1 MKIYQIL
8 KWGKKQFE
16 LQGIQQIEAQLLLE
30 YTLQVPFSRILAQ
43 YQKCVSQEQE
53 ERYKGYVEKRL
64 QGVPL
69 QYITHEQSFMGE
81 IFYVD
86 ESVLIPRPETELLV
100 EAGLIYLQQCI
111 RKNKRN
117 INVLDMCTGSGCILI
132 SLINQLKLEIENIE
146 CQWLGVD
153 IQEEALKIS
162 RYNEQKILKKE
173 EIKWIQSDL
182 FSKIE
187 SNATE
192 CFDLIVSNPPYIPQ
206 QEVEVLMPEV
216 KNYEPRVALDG
227 GVDGLFFYRR
237 IIEESRMRL
246 RQKGQLIF
254 EIGHGQMQDI
264 KTMMLEAGFIEIKEI
279 KDMAGLERIISGIK
293 P

>member
-1 MKIYQIL
+1 
-8 KWGKKQFE
+8 
-16 LQGIQQIEAQLLLE
+16 
-30 YTLQVPFSRILAQ
+30 
-43 YQKCVSQEQE
+43 
-53 ERYKGYVEKRL
+53 
-64 QGVPL
+64 
-69 QYITHEQSFMGE
+69 MGE